1 METSAHPEKRSLD
14 SPDERRPAGAGEG
27 KVINLSGLTFLH
39 LTLQPG
45 WKWSKDVKPIAKTES
60 CQAMHV
66 GYVISGHM
74 HGVMDDGTEME
85 LGPGDF
91 YSIPPGHDAW
101 VVGDEP
107 YVGVDVNGSAKWAR
121 PS

>member
-1 METSAHPEKRSLD
+1 MEKAAHAEKRSLE

-27 KVINLSGLTFLH
+27 RVINIGGLTFLH
-39 LTLQPG
+39 TTLQPG

-60 CQAMHV
+60 CQAPHV
-66 GYVISGHM
+66 GYVISGRL
-74 HGVMDDGTEME
+74 HGVLDDGTEMD

-101 VVGDEP
+101 VVGDER
-107 YVGVDVNGSAKWAR
+107 YVGLDVTGSEKWAR

>member
-1 METSAHPEKRSLD
+1 MEKKATAEKRSLE

-27 KVINLSGLTFLH
+27 RVISLSGLTFLH
-39 LTLQPG
+39 MTLDPG

-60 CQAMHV
+60 CQASHV
-66 GYVISGHM
+66 GYVISGRL
-74 HGVMDDGTEME
+74 HGVMDDGTEMD
-85 LGPGDF
+85 LKPGDF
-91 YSIPPGHDAW
+91 YSFPPGHDAW

-107 YVGVDVNGSAKWAR
+107 YVGLDVTGSEKWAR